1 MPDPRSTAVRR
12 FCRLAQLLLLPAA
25 VLACAAVIL
34 LVNVTQDSVR
44 YGVSTLTSAEQLS
57 GDMATLAQRLTGVTR
72 TLGDGLTD
80 TAATVD
86 NLARLTGTVR
96 SVVDVV
102 GPLSPKIRET
112 AAELETSRANF
123 EMLKI
128 RTLATQAEL
137 AAAQPDLDRAA
148 ASIARL
154 PDTLRTTRLQLQTQD
169 RRLGLLIWLGCGAII
184 LFALVL
190 FLLLQAVARPVPP
203 V

>member
-1 MPDPRSTAVRR
+1 MADRR
-12 FCRLAQLLLLPAA
+12 RNVCRLAQVLLIPAA

-34 LVNVTQDSVR
+34 LVNITRDSLGN
-44 YGVSTLTSAEQLS
+44 GVATLTSAEQLS
-57 GDMATLAQRLTGVTR
+57 GDMGTLAQRLTGVTR
-72 TLGDGLTD
+72 TLGGGLTD

-112 AAELETSRANF
+112 AAELEKSQANF
-123 EMLKI
+123 EALKT

-154 PDTLRTTRLQLQTQD
+154 PETLRTTRVRLQAQD
-169 RRLGLLIWLGCGAII
+169 RRLGLLIWLGCGAVI

-190 FLLLQAVARPVPP
+190 FLLLQAVARPPSAV
-203 V
+203 